1 MLRYDVV
8 IVGAGPSGIFAAME
22 LSQKTDLKILLVDKG
37 RDLGERICNIL
48 ERGKCLRCKPCNM
61 LSGWGGA
68 GAFSDGK
75 LNYSLESGGWLPE
88 IVPKQRLLE
97 LMEYVDKTY
106 LKYGAPTKIY
116 EPDPDFFDYLK
127 WKARQ
132 TGLKLVYTR
141 IRHMGSD
148 GCKKVLL
155 KMKKELERNV
165 DIMLNTEVREV
176 IVKENKVRGVE
187 LADGKTVESKY
198 VILAPGRGGAEW
210 LKNNLTK
217 IGVKLRVNPV
227 DLGVRVE
234 VPAEVMEDLTSRL
247 YEPKFIY
254 YSKTFDDKVRTFCVN
269 PYGEVIAEVYED
281 IITVNGHSYEDKKT
295 DNTNFAILVSTKF
308 TEPFEDPI
316 AYGKYIARL
325 ANIISGGVIVQRLGD
340 FLRGRRSTK
349 DRIKRSIVE
358 PTLKSATP
366 GDLSFVLPYRYLVN
380 IKEMLNALN
389 KVVPGVYSDHT
400 LLYGVEV
407 KFYSLRVDVNEV
419 LETTNVRN
427 LYCIGDGS
435 GLTRGLV
442 QASISGVIAARSIIE
457 REGYPKTS

>member
-22 LSQKTDLKILLVDKG
+22 LSKKSDLKIALIDKG
-37 RDLGERICNIL
+37 RDIDKRVCNIL
-48 ERGKCLRCKPCNM
+48 IKGKCLKCKPCNM
-61 LSGWGGA
+61 ISGWGGA

-75 LNYSLESGGWLPE
+75 LNYSFESGGWL
-88 IVPKQRLLE
+88 LE
-97 LMEYVDKTY
+97 LISKEELAQLMDYVDKIY
-106 LKYGAPTKIY
+106 LNYGAPSKIY

-132 TGLKLVYTR
+132 VGLKLVYTR

-148 GCKKVLL
+148 GCKKVLSN
-155 KMKKELERNV
+155 MKKDLERKV
-165 DIMLNTEVREV
+165 DIILNTEVSEV
-176 IVKENKVRGVE
+176 IVKNNCVKGIKLKTGDIVE
-187 LADGKTVESKY
+187 AKY

-217 IGVKLRVNPV
+217 IGVKMKVNPV
-227 DLGVRVE
+227 DLGVRIE
-234 VPAEVMEDLTSRL
+234 VPAEVMEELTSRL

-269 PYGEVIAEVYED
+269 PHGEVIAEVYED

-325 ANIISGGVIVQRLGD
+325 ANIIGGGVIVQRLGD
-340 FLRGRRSTK
+340 LLRGRRSTK

-358 PTLKSATP
+358 PTLKTATP

-380 IKEMLNALN
+380 IKEMLKALN
-389 KVVPGVYSDHT
+389 KVAPGVYSDHT

-407 KFYSLRVDVNEV
+407 KFYSLRVDVNSE
-419 LETTNVRN
+419 LETTTIKN

-442 QASISGVIAARSIIE
+442 QASIAGIIAARSILSKE
-457 REGYPKTS
+457 HLRSW